1 MPHASLKLIPG
12 VNQNRT
18 PTLNEAAIS
27 DSQLI
32 RFVPDAQGVGLP
44 QKLGG
49 WTKYFPDAM
58 TSIVRALWAWAD
70 LNSTVYL
77 AVGAEDFLGIISNGT
92 FTDIT
97 PREFTVDVPVKVET
111 VQGSNEVIIN
121 DGENFTFVTTI
132 TSGNGTTATITFA
145 ETHTFPVGSLVVV
158 AGVTPAGYN
167 GTFTVT
173 ASTVHTVSFEDAT
186 TGAQAVAGTV
196 TNLSGIN
203 SFDVVDIRTQISVG
217 GLILFGTYQCYY
229 FTNTAYKIYATN
241 PATGGPAYATF
252 TTSTIT
258 VTGASGDGTTAVLT
272 FGAIPAGEVPAVGS
286 YVTVTGVVPDGYN
299 GSFIVTASTTTSLSY
314 LSTFSTGWTSNGLIE
329 DYGTVPLFSA
339 ADESPIVTVTFPN
352 HGYVD
357 GDTFTVLV
365 DLVLEGIP
373 IYGNYTI
380 ISVADSYT
388 FTIQTSNS
396 ATASSS
402 TPVPLNDGLAQY
414 LYHIG
419 LVTVPPGAGY
429 GDGGYSEGGYGIG
442 VTPIA
447 PSGIPIV
454 SSDWTLDNFGEILI
468 ACQSGPIFTWS
479 PSENQANATVIST
492 GPNVNAGI
500 FVAMP
505 QRQIIAFGS
514 TFTGII
520 DPLLVRWCDVEDY
533 NSWIGT
539 VTNQAGS
546 YRIPKGSSIIF
557 GLQAAQQGLLWT
569 DLALWS
575 MQYIGQPYVYS
586 FNEIGVGCGLIA
598 PKAAAVLSGSVYWMS
613 QSQFFLYSGS
623 GVEAIYC
630 PVWDVIFQDLDTTNL
645 DKIRSAANSRYGEI
659 AWYYP
664 TISGGGEITNYVK
677 YNITLKQWD
686 FGTLPRTAWINQSV
700 LGPPIGADPVT
711 GYIVQHEMSP
721 NANADPDFPTS
732 TGTPITSYFQTGYFA
747 LNEGDVKVFVDQVWA
762 DMKWGYYGGSQDAN
776 VNITFYVTDYPSVAP
791 TVAYTQEMTQNMV
804 PEYLTP
810 RFRARLMSIKIG
822 SSDIGSFWRLGNIRY
837 RTQIDGKF

>member
-32 RFVPDAQGVGLP
+32 RFVPDAQGIGLP

-49 WTKYFPDAM
+49 WIKYFPNAM

-70 LNSTVYL
+70 INNNYYL
-77 AVGAEDFLGIISNGT
+77 AVGAEAFLGIISNGT

-97 PREFTVDVPVKVET
+97 PRTFTVDVPVKVET
-111 VQGSNEVIIN
+111 VQGSNEVTIN
-121 DGENFTFVTTI
+121 DGNNFTYATTA
-132 TSGNGTTATITFA
+132 TTGNGTTATITFA

-173 ASTVHTVSFEDAT
+173 ASTSHTVSFEDAT
-186 TGAQAVAGTV
+186 TGVQTVPGTI
-196 TNLSGIN
+196 TNLSGIS
-203 SFDVVDIRTQISVG
+203 SFDTVDIRTQISVG

-229 FTNTAYKIYATN
+229 VSNTAYKIYTTN
-241 PATGGPAYATF
+241 PATGEPAYATF

-272 FGAIPAGEVPAVGS
+272 FSAIAAATVPAVGS
-286 YVTVTGVVPDGYN
+286 YVTVTGVLPSGYN
-299 GSFIVTASTTTSLSY
+299 GSFIVTASSTTSLSY
-314 LSTFSTGWTSNGLIE
+314 KSTFSTGYTSGGSIKN
-329 DYGTVPLFSA
+329 YGTVPLFST
-339 ADESPIVTVTFPN
+339 ADDSPIVTVQFPN
-352 HGYVD
+352 HGYVV

-365 DLVLEGIP
+365 DLETNGVQ

-380 ISVADSYT
+380 ISVTDSYT
-388 FTIQTSNS
+388 FTIQVSNS
-396 ATASSS
+396 AEAPASSL
-402 TPVPLNDGLAQY
+402 VPLNGGLAEY
-414 LYHIG
+414 LYYIG
-419 LVTVPPGAGY
+419 LVTVPSGAGY

-442 VTPIA
+442 VTPTA
-447 PSGIPIV
+447 PSGVPIT
-454 SSDWTLDNFGEILI
+454 SLDWTLDNFGEILI

-479 PSENQANATVIST
+479 PSENQANATIIPT
-492 GPNVNAGI
+492 APIVNAGI

-514 TFTGII
+514 TFTGIG
-520 DPLLVRWCDVEDY
+520 DPLLVRWCDIENY

-546 YRIPKGSSIIF
+546 YRIPKGSKIIF

-575 MQYIGQPYVYS
+575 MQYVGQPYIYS

-645 DKIRSAANSRYGEI
+645 SKIRSAANSRYGEI

-677 YNITLKQWD
+677 YNINLKQWD

-721 NANADPDFPTS
+721 NANADAAFPTS

-747 LNEGDVKVFVDQVWA
+747 LNEADVKVFVDQIWA
-762 DMKWGYYGGSQDAN
+762 DMKWGYYGGSQNAN

-791 TVAYTQEMTQNMV
+791 TVAYTQQMTQNMV

-810 RFRARLMSIKIG
+810 RFRARLMAIKIG